1 MGLRLQG
8 KVQHGSKPQG
18 PEDAQGVLVK
28 AGLRPAHCADGPLG
42 QVRLPPEEVLQP
54 LAGGVGHGVDGKVP
68 PGGILAQAA
77 GEGDP
82 IWVAGVGVNPVH
94 PVGGDL
100 QRLPL
105 QQDGDGAVAQ
115 AGLDTGVGG
124 KDPLG
129 LLRQGGGGEVIVLGG
144 QAQKGIPDAA
154 PHDPGLIPRRLEEG
168 QGFRRPGREG
178 QVHGCPSP
186 LGWKRTCT
194 RVPRPSWLSMWT
206 LASW

>member
-8 KVQHGSKPQG
+8 EVQHGSKPQG

-28 AGLRPAHCADGPLG
+28 AGLRPAHRPDGPLG
-42 QVRLPPEEVLQP
+42 QIFTAAVQVDHTFPRR
-54 LAGGVGHGVDGKVP
+54 VGHGVDGKVP

-82 IWVAGVGVNPVH
+82 VWVAGVGVGPVH

-124 KDPLG
+124 EDPLG

-168 QGFRRPGREG
+168 QSFRRPGREG